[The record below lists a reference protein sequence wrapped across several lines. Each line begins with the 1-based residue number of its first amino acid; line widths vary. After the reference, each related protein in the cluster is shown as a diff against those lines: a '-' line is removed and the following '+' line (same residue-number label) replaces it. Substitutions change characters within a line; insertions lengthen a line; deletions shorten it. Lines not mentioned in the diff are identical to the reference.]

1 MTTARAQPPDVL
13 EPAPAR
19 RLGRVARADLPLLA
33 AVAVELL
40 VLALLPRVVTVDGPA
55 HVLGGWVLAHPGD
68 PLLSR
73 YYEIDLGP
81 VPNLLTTVL
90 LAGLL
95 RVLGA
100 DAAEKALVAG
110 YVVLLPLALR
120 YALRGVDPRA
130 GWLAVV
136 AVPFTPHY
144 LFTYGFYNLC
154 LGLGLGLLVVG
165 VALRQRDGWT
175 PRTTAL
181 LTGLL
186 ALTWSAHLLPLLVAA
201 LLVGVL
207 ALLRARAAGRSGLAP
222 HLLPVVLAGLPVAV
236 LTGLFVLSDAADR
249 GPAEH
254 DAPGALLLG
263 LLGLSAPLVAYS
275 RHEAW
280 PAAALA
286 LVLLGLAAAAA
297 RRRPGGPERQALAV
311 TGLLVTAWY
320 FVSPERYGP
329 QYGFLNDRLSLFPP
343 LLLLLWA
350 ACPPPRAAVRRGVVA
365 AVLGAALAVAVLRV
379 PVEARYQRD
388 VAELMS
394 VADDVP
400 RGSRLLKVQLWRD
413 PPGEGRVR
421 NPYRDALRHEVSR
434 LAVVTG
440 GIDVGHYE
448 AVLDY
453 FPARFREDADPR
465 AAVDPAGTG
474 LWSVPPRVDVRT
486 DTVDVVLVLGRRRA
500 SERQLRGGAPVLA
513 AVEAGYRRVAVSR
526 RTGLVEVWVRDA
538 RRAEPTGSAPS
549 GRAAA
554 G

>member
-1 MTTARAQPPDVL
+1 MTTVRAEPSGVEGRPPPVRSRARHGL
-13 EPAPAR
+13 E
-19 RLGRVARADLPLLA
+19 RADLPLA
-33 AVAVELL
+33 VAVAVELL
-40 VLALLPRVVTVDGPA
+40 VLVLLPRVVTVDGPA

-73 YYEIDLGP
+73 YYDIDLGP

-90 LAGLL
+90 LAALL

-120 YALRGVDPRA
+120 YALRGVEPRA

-154 LGLGLGLLVVG
+154 LGLGLGLLVAG

-175 PRTTAL
+175 PRTTVL

-186 ALTWSAHLLPLLVAA
+186 ALTWSAHLLPLLVGA

-207 ALLRARAAGRSGLAP
+207 ALLRTRTAGRAGLVP
-222 HLLPVVLAGLPVAV
+222 HLLPVVLAGLPVMV

-249 GPAEH
+249 GPPEH
-254 DAPGALLLG
+254 DGVGRLAAG

-275 RHEAW
+275 RHEVW
-280 PAAALA
+280 PAGALA
-286 LVLLGLAAAAA
+286 VVLLGLAAAAA
-297 RRRPGGPERQALAV
+297 RRRDAGPERQALAV
-311 TGLLVTAWY
+311 TGLLVTVWY
-320 FVSPERYGP
+320 FLSPERYGP

-350 ACPPPRAAVRRGVVA
+350 ACPPPRAAVRRGVVVT
-365 AVLGAALAVAVLRV
+365 VLGAALAVAVLRV
-379 PVEARYQRD
+379 PVETRYQRD

-413 PPGEGRVR
+413 PPGQGRVR

-434 LAVVTG
+434 LAVLTG

-453 FPARFREDADPR
+453 FPARFRESTDPR
-465 AAVDPAGTG
+465 EAVDPSGTG
-474 LWSVPPRVDVRT
+474 LWSVPPRVTVRPDV
-486 DTVDVVLVLGRRRA
+486 VDVVLVLGRERA
-500 SERQLRGGAPVLA
+500 SDRQLTGGAPVLA
-513 AVEAGYRRVAVSR
+513 AVEAGYRRTAVSE
-526 RTGLVEVWVRDA
+526 RTGLVEVWVRDGPA
-538 RRAEPTGSAPS
+538 R
-549 GRAAA
+549 
-554 G
+554 